1 MNTIY
6 NMYKRG
12 LCALCLLTT
21 VGMSVSAQ
29 QIRTSYFMQSSTAR
43 TTMESGV
50 SSRERL
56 CLHSGIR
63 CGGASYGTNGIAV
76 DNFIYPKNE
85 LCLLRILDILEEEGI
100 PHRIFGKGSNILC
113 SDDDYEGAILCLD
126 RYFTDFFFEEEGSC
140 RYRRV
145 PASSCLHM
153 SDEKIL
159 QRAGVCQWHPRYAW
173 GRCFMNAGAYKS
185 DISQILKEVYILK
198 DRSIVVM
205 RVEELE
211 YAYRHS
217 IFQSHR
223 DWIILGARLQLQL
236 GDQKEIRDLMDSR
249 RKRRMDSQPLDKP
262 CAGSM
267 FRNPKDHQAWQL
279 IEEIGMRGTRIG
291 GAMVSEKHANFIV
304 NEDHA
309 RAEDVVQLVEVIQK
323 EVQDRFWC

>member
-1 MNTIY
+1 MNIE
-6 NMYKRG
+6 MK
-12 LCALCLLTT
+12 L
-21 VGMSVSAQ
+21 Q
-29 QIRTSYFMQSSTAR
+29 SYGDVECRVPLSKR
-43 TTMESGV
+43 TTF
-50 SSRERL
+50 R
-56 CLHSGIR
+56 I
-63 CGGASYGTNGIAV
+63 GGTCKY
-76 DNFIYPKNE
+76 FIYPKNE

-140 RYRRV
+140 LV
-145 PASSCLHM
+145 
-153 SDEKIL
+153 
-159 QRAGVCQWHPRYAW
+159 Q
-173 GRCFMNAGAYKS
+173 AGAS
-185 DISQILKEVYILK
+185 I
-198 DRSIVVM
+198 IVVM

-323 EVQDRFWC
+323 EVQDRFGVELITEVEKFNWKI